1 MQGGFPCS
9 SVNGRKLE
17 LVAEIVLQVFKLDGL
32 KLQGI
37 HESFGKLIK
46 MKLLDLTLWSV
57 AQKPVFSIHAQRD
70 AVSASGDAVG
80 GSLQTIPLQKV
91 K

>member
-32 KLQGI
+32 KL
-37 HESFGKLIK
+37 
-46 MKLLDLTLWSV
+46 
-57 AQKPVFSIHAQRD
+57 
-70 AVSASGDAVG
+70 
-80 GSLQTIPLQKV
+80 
-91 K
+91 